1 MYHYYAT
8 LIQIQVN
15 TRTVGILK
23 RSINAH
29 VRAHSRTSE
38 NKLSKTAKPLFIGSI
53 PIAASNLF
61 NNLQAVTNYAA
72 TDTRCEA
79 AYRQALLELEADNKI
94 EVSSKDGK
102 NLAES

>member
-23 RSINAH
+23 RPINAH

-53 PIAASNLF
+53 PIAASKF
-61 NNLQAVTNYAA
+61 LQLVQVRNAIAKLHRLLKDWPIMASNFSPS
-72 TDTRCEA
+72 CE
-79 AYRQALLELEADNKI
+79 
-94 EVSSKDGK
+94 V
-102 NLAES
+102 